1 MARTARPS
9 EMMSSRTPARA
20 RATLMCGSSSCTCSN
35 SKDVSMISLLLILYL
50 WLYGCLCDSTRD
62 IYCRSYRFRQRRPIV
77 VGQGG
82 HHGQFFKILQ
92 WDRGWYSPLK
102 SFSAPFVGS
111 SNLTA
116 HERVNHV
123 VDERKHRCRDQD
135 GKQAGDQ
142 IGSGKRGGN
151 ICRPAGFALQTRVEQ
166 RRECSH
172 KSDFKQPE
180 MEPAQQRVE
189 AFPHHL
195 GEPVIEACEKPED
208 PGPDEREVEVR
219 GDKHTAVQ
227 NLIGRQ
233 ISQVDAR
240 DSPNDEVDQQA
251 AHKQHG

>member
-92 WDRGWYSPLK
+92 WDRGWHGPLK
-102 SFSAPFVGS
+102 RFTAPLVGNS
-111 SNLTA
+111 RLAA
-116 HERVNHV
+116 HEGVNHV

-135 GKQAGDQ
+135 GKQAGDR
-142 IGSGKRGGN
+142 IGGDKRGSN
-151 ICRPAGFALQTRVEQ
+151 VRRPARFALQASVEQ
-166 RRECSH
+166 CCECPN
-172 KSDFKQPE
+172 KTDFKQPE
-180 MEPAQQRVE
+180 M
-189 AFPHHL
+189 
-195 GEPVIEACEKPED
+195 
-208 PGPDEREVEVR
+208 
-219 GDKHTAVQ
+219 
-227 NLIGRQ
+227 N
-233 ISQVDAR
+233 IS
-240 DSPNDEVDQQA
+240 
-251 AHKQHG
+251 